1 MDQFVAPTSSSTG
14 NAEVLR
20 NYRKLL
26 LTSLTCLGIVA
37 VVVFLAKDGVAE
49 HDRSILF
56 SPFQRKQSLHWEFR
70 GADGPATWGKYYFTC
85 DVGMEQSPVNIESS
99 HAEATPLPAM
109 KWDFKGKMISVHQK
123 EETYDSHKFDLEDQ
137 EKPTLQME
145 EGGPVYSL
153 QQIQVHAPSENT
165 IDGKQFDVEVQFWH
179 MAPGPKY
186 MVISSMLK
194 RGGSS
199 PLFVDQISKILQKSV
214 FRYNELEPAISFE
227 SIQESLAPTGNMSSF
242 FRFNGS
248 LTQPPCTEGVVW
260 NILRD
265 PIPIFYYDADEIAQD
280 LAPNNRPVQP
290 LSDRV
295 VQAATPEVGGG
306 VTGAAAA
313 RGPRATLKSAH
324 GSLQQ
329 SLLRLGKRN
338 PAARGGSR
346 ESLKSEVHDIK
357 EAESALIRKAEQI
370 RKEEARSKAQHGSK
384 EAGKTVKPTSTSSA
398 SPKQTN
404 KHPTQL
410 SAPKTHF
417 GSQEQSLSQALK
429 KLESKEAKILVK
441 MEANELKKKLMK

>member
-1 MDQFVAPTSSSTG
+1 MDGSDMTRLNARKAKRVDYSCADLTMDQFVAPTSSSTG

-194 RGGSS
+194 RGGSRCAGGCFLRS
-199 PLFVDQISKILQKSV
+199 DMTALPLPARSLWIRSRRS
-214 FRYNELEPAISFE
+214 FRNLCVQAEARDETDVSRRAACEE
-227 SIQESLAPTGNMSSF
+227 SQLCSF

-313 RGPRATLKSAH
+313 RGPRATL
-324 GSLQQ
+324 
-329 SLLRLGKRN
+329 
-338 PAARGGSR
+338 
-346 ESLKSEVHDIK
+346 
-357 EAESALIRKAEQI
+357 
-370 RKEEARSKAQHGSK
+370 
-384 EAGKTVKPTSTSSA
+384 
-398 SPKQTN
+398 
-404 KHPTQL
+404 
-410 SAPKTHF
+410 
-417 GSQEQSLSQALK
+417 
-429 KLESKEAKILVK
+429 
-441 MEANELKKKLMK
+441 